1 MFAFSNPYL
10 TTKTFFVWF
19 FWWRTVIGKSGFLRI
34 RNAKTLTLFCFLR
47 GGRGSGFLPR
57 FSSRFFFMSFPPP
70 PFLERSIQYCD
81 SGFHHIFFC
90 PLVLEETN
98 QTVVRSSPPFNRERI
113 NNKTPKKIKVL
124 FSCSP
129 WFLTNPPLK
138 NPTHTGA
145 MSALFFA
152 CFVFFAY
159 YSFGRKKN
167 KHVRSSLETFTRET
181 RTHGVGSISHL
192 MQIVWHMFFC
202 WQSQP
207 PYKTPFISRLVLDS
221 MLFLNDNAQN
231 KKLNHNKIAL
241 HLNHFE
247 K

>member
-1 MFAFSNPYL
+1 MKNCNRKIRFSSHPKCKN
-10 TTKTFFVWF
+10 THFVF
-19 FWWRTVIGKSGFLRI
+19 
-34 RNAKTLTLFCFLR
+34 FLR

-57 FSSRFFFMSFPPP
+57 FSSRFLFFMSFPPP

-152 CFVFFAY
+152 CFVFLHIIRLEEKKTNTFDRL
-159 YSFGRKKN
+159 SKRSHGRRAHTGWGPFPILCKLFDTC
-167 KHVRSSLETFTRET
+167 SS
-181 RTHGVGSISHL
+181 VG
-192 MQIVWHMFFC
+192 
-202 WQSQP
+202 
-207 PYKTPFISRLVLDS
+207 
-221 MLFLNDNAQN
+221 N
-231 KKLNHNKIAL
+231 LNHLIKHLLLAAL
-241 HLNHFE
+241 YSIRCCF
-247 K
+247 